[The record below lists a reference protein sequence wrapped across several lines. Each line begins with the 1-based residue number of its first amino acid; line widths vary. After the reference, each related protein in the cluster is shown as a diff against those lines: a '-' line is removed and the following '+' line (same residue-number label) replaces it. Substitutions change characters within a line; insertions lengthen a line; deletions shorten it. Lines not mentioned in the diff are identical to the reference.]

1 MSSMH
6 HCDCALMNLLKY
18 NDLWLVLW
26 YDIYFQAVITQINLA
41 IGASGFVS
49 QECKVVVTQY
59 GKTILDLLVAE
70 VYISVSYFFQY
81 FVSCLCHHFS
91 ILEWNFWI
99 KDDAIIPSPPS
110 EH

>member
-1 MSSMH
+1 MICGEYYGM
-6 HCDCALMNLLKY
+6 
-18 NDLWLVLW
+18 
-26 YDIYFQAVITQINLA
+26 IFYFQAVITQINLA

-81 FVSCLCHHFS
+81 LFHVVSSFFHSRMEFLD
-91 ILEWNFWI
+91 IR
-99 KDDAIIPSPPS
+99 
-110 EH
+110 